1 MRQIPIVGMLAL
13 ALTCPIP
20 ASGQQPSASKPAYS
34 PGLGEFMLQT
44 QARHLKLW
52 LAGNAGNWELADYEI
67 DELKEG
73 LEDAVKYVPVYKNM
87 PVGPMIDSAI
97 MKPIDEVE
105 AAIKARDRAR
115 FTASFDKLTEACNSC
130 HAASN
135 RAFIVVQRP
144 TGVQFPNQSF
154 TPKSR

>member
-1 MRQIPIVGMLAL
+1 MSKMALVCTLAMTV
-13 ALTCPIP
+13 AASVP
-20 ASGQQPSASKPAYS
+20 AAGQQPATPKPAYS

-44 QARHLKLW
+44 QMRHLKLW

-73 LEDAVKYVPVYKNM
+73 LEDAAKYVPVYKNT
-87 PVGPMIDSAI
+87 PVAPMIESII
-97 MKPIDEVE
+97 MKPINEVE
-105 AAIKARDRAR
+105 AAIKARDRTK
-115 FTASFDKLTEACNSC
+115 FTASFDRLTEACNSC

-154 TPKSR
+154 APKPR